1 MKNQYF
7 GDNKDLFKY
16 DLIEK
21 VMLHIRVFKKF
32 IFVPMLTCDDNRR
45 DGNDRDRN
53 KARAGVKNDK
63 LVKFLD
69 EASALK
75 KEERDFRKIKDY
87 FSKQGIR
94 AEIHGYA
101 DKKDYFEHGSRSVYF
116 DSVTKKSI
124 QETLLFIDPDNGLEI
139 RRSKERHLLHSE
151 VRQIYEKLDDNSAI
165 MIIQFFPREDHSQY
179 IKRRLSELKKDIAS
193 NLALIHDSKII
204 FFFLT
209 KNIAIKARLD
219 KILDD
224 YQEGYQDTISR
235 E

>member
-21 VMLHIRVFKKF
+21 VMLHIKVFKKF
-32 IFVPMLTCDDNRR
+32 IFVPMLTRDDNRK

-101 DKKDYFEHGSRSVYF
+101 DKKDYFEHSSRSVYF
-116 DSVTKKSI
+116 DSVTKRPI

-139 RRSKERHLLHSE
+139 RRNRERHLLHSE
-151 VRQIYEKLDDNSAI
+151 VRQIYKKLGNNSAI

-179 IKRRLSELKKDIAS
+179 IKRRLSELKEITS

-209 KNIAIKARLD
+209 KSIAIKARLD

-224 YQEGYQDTISR
+224 YQEGHQDTISR

>member
-21 VMLHIRVFKKF
+21 IMREFRKF
-32 IFVPMLTCDDNRR
+32 IFVPMLTRNDNRK

-53 KARAGVKNDK
+53 KARAGFKNDG
-63 LVKFLD
+63 LVESLNK
-69 EASALK
+69 ASALK

-87 FSKQGIR
+87 FSNQSMR
-94 AEIHGYA
+94 VEIHDHV

-116 DSVTKKSI
+116 DSVAKKPI

-139 RRSKERHLLHSE
+139 GRSRERHLLYSE
-151 VRQIYEKLDDNSAI
+151 VRQIYEKLCDNSAI
-165 MIIQFFPREDHSQY
+165 MIIQFFPREAHSQY
-179 IKRRLSELKKDIAS
+179 IKRRSSELKDITS

-209 KNIAIKARLD
+209 KSAVIKDNLGE
-219 KILDD
+219 ILDD
-224 YQEGYQDTISR
+224 YQKVYHDTISR

>member
-32 IFVPMLTCDDNRR
+32 IFVPMLTCDDNRK

-53 KARAGVKNDK
+53 KARAGFKNDK

-69 EASALK
+69 EASTLK
-75 KEERDFRKIKDY
+75 REERDFIKIKDY
-87 FSKQGIR
+87 FNKQGIR
-94 AEIHGYA
+94 AEIHGHA
-101 DKKDYFEHGSRSVYF
+101 DKKDYFEHSFRSVYF
-116 DSVTKKSI
+116 DSITKKPI

-139 RRSKERHLLHSE
+139 SGSKERHLLYSE
-151 VRQIYEKLDDNSAI
+151 VRQMYEKLGNNSAI

-179 IKRRLSELKKDIAS
+179 IKRRSSELKKITS

-209 KNIAIKARLD
+209 KSIAIKASLNE
-219 KILDD
+219 ILDD
-224 YQEGYQDTISR
+224 YQEGCQDTIFR